1 MDFNTEKDNI
11 NLKLEYDKRI
21 QLLAYFK
28 QEKLGP
34 FTPDKDVET
43 GYFDVVGSDRRYI
56 ICKYRVTLFRSPTYS
71 LNKVGGMEY
80 K

>member
-1 MDFNTEKDNI
+1 MTLHCSKTNIHTEKDK
-11 NLKLEYDKRI
+11 LKLEYDKRI

-43 GYFDVVGSDRRYI
+43 GYFDVVGSDRR
-56 ICKYRVTLFRSPTYS
+56 
-71 LNKVGGMEY
+71 
-80 K
+80 

>member
-1 MDFNTEKDNI
+1 MEYYNVISCTLGFPNIEKDNI

-43 GYFDVVGSDRRYI
+43 GYFDVVGSDRRY
-56 ICKYRVTLFRSPTYS
+56 
-71 LNKVGGMEY
+71 
-80 K
+80 

>member
-1 MDFNTEKDNI
+1 MIFDTLHCSKINIHTEKDK
-11 NLKLEYDKRI
+11 LKLEYDKRI

-43 GYFDVVGSDRRYI
+43 GYFDVVGSDRR
-56 ICKYRVTLFRSPTYS
+56 
-71 LNKVGGMEY
+71 
-80 K
+80 